1 MANIALYPGG
11 YKPPHIGHYKAAK
24 QALKKGADKVIVF
37 VGPKEREGI
46 TQDMSITLWKLYTQ
60 NDPIEIRP
68 AGVSPVR
75 DVYDFVE
82 LEAEDGDTLYFIKG
96 KKDAKD
102 SRFDRIPTYAEKF
115 GKKIPKPKFIDVEDQ
130 FSRSG
135 KPVSGTSMRSYIKN
149 NDKESFTDSLPL

>member
-11 YKPPHIGHYKAAK
+11 YKPPHIGHYEAAK
-24 QALKKGADKVIVF
+24 EALKEADKVIVF
-37 VGPKEREGI
+37 VGPKERDGI
-46 TQDMSITLWKLYTQ
+46 TQNMSITLWKLYTQ

-82 LEAEDGDTLYFIKG
+82 LEAKDGDTLYFIKG

-102 SRFDRIPTYAEKF
+102 
-115 GKKIPKPKFIDVEDQ
+115 
-130 FSRSG
+130 
-135 KPVSGTSMRSYIKN
+135 
-149 NDKESFTDSLPL
+149 

>member
-24 QALKKGADKVIVF
+24 QALKEGADKVIVF
-37 VGPKEREGI
+37 VGPKERDGI
-46 TQDMSITLWKLYTQ
+46 TQDMSIALWKLYTQ

-82 LEAEDGDTLYFIKG
+82 LEAEDGDTLLFIKG
-96 KKDAKD
+96 K
-102 SRFDRIPTYAEKF
+102 I
-115 GKKIPKPKFIDVEDQ
+115 I
-130 FSRSG
+130 
-135 KPVSGTSMRSYIKN
+135 N
-149 NDKESFTDSLPL
+149 